1 MFKKILFSNLLLI
14 ALLTLLILCCTL
26 VEFYP
31 LQTLEY
37 KAYDIMVG
45 HRPDEN
51 SSSVVIVAID
61 EESIQRIGSW
71 PWPRSYISEMINR
84 LSRYGANTL
93 GICLLYSQE
102 ELNLGLQEIK
112 TIRENLKEKALPGEK
127 KTIKRF
133 DKILAR
139 AQKRLNHDA
148 GLIFAVKYAKNVVLP
163 FLFSLGQTIDENT
176 PKISKLLLI
185 NSIALE
191 EGSDDLKMQLLRFGN
206 PVDIWRSKNV
216 VAKAVTET
224 FDKLA
229 RKAGALGHIN
239 LIADQD
245 GTVRK
250 VPLLISYQGKYFP
263 SFSLQMATKYLGGSI
278 KDIKI
283 GEDGNGFTGL
293 SIKSLKIPTDGYF
306 RMFLDYNRQQTKAKT
321 YSFSDVIDNKILSDI
336 FRDKIIMIGV
346 TAKGLA
352 PIYKT
357 SSLSEVPLIV
367 ILGNALENIL
377 SRFHISRPSWIYA
390 LEIIVLLYFALFLMF
405 VIPRVNLGV
414 GAFILGVF
422 LITWVG
428 ISVFLFMGYGYW
440 IKIFPPILLSIFGYA
455 LAVFKQFSV
464 KKLDDRLELNKTLG
478 LSFQSQGMLDMALEK
493 FMKCPI
499 ENNAVKNLFYNLGLD
514 FERKRM
520 SNKALAVYEHIMK
533 AGNFKDIAKKIEKLN
548 NIGEIFAISAGSGRQ
563 AATTL
568 MENTATKP
576 TLGRYEIL
584 RELGRGAMGT
594 VYLGKDPTINR
605 DVAIKTLQYE
615 EIDESELEEV
625 KTRFFRE
632 AEAAGK
638 LSHPNIVAIYDAGEE
653 HDMAYIAM
661 ELLAGEDLSGYCLK
675 KNLLP
680 VKQVLK
686 IGSSIANALDYAH
699 SHGVVHRDIKPA
711 NIMLLEDKQVK
722 VADFGIARVM
732 TSSKTK
738 TGIVFGTPSYMSP
751 EQIAGKKVDGRSD
764 LFSLGVVLYEL
775 FTGERPFKGENIT
788 ALMYAIT
795 NASYPPLS
803 ELSPNI
809 PSCCAGIVDKLLKK
823 GVTNRFNAASKVVNE
838 IEECLKNLK

>member
-45 HRPDEN
+45 RRPGEN
-51 SSSVVIVAID
+51 TSSVVIVAID

-84 LSRYGANTL
+84 LSRYGSNTL
-93 GICLLYSQE
+93 GICLLYPQE
-102 ELNLGLQEIK
+102 ELNPGLQEIK

-127 KTIKRF
+127 KNIKRF

-148 GLIFAVKYAKNVVLP
+148 GLIFAVKSAKNVVLP

-206 PVDIWRSKNV
+206 PVDIWRNKNV
-216 VAKAVTET
+216 VAKTVTET

-245 GTVRK
+245 GTVRR

-321 YSFSDVIDNKILSDI
+321 YPFSDVIDNKIPSDI
-336 FRDKIIMIGV
+336 FRDKIIVIGV

-357 SSLSEVPLIV
+357 SSYSEVPLTV

-428 ISVFLFMGYGYW
+428 ISTFLFMGYGYW

-464 KKLDDRLELNKTLG
+464 KKRDDRLELNKTLG

-533 AGNFKDIAKKIEKLN
+533 AGKFKDITKKIEKLN
-548 NIGEIFAISAGSGRQ
+548 NIGETFAVSAGSGRQ
-563 AATTL
+563 ASTIL

-584 RELGRGAMGT
+584 KELGRGAMGT

-661 ELLAGEDLSGYCLK
+661 ELLVGEDLSGYCLK
-675 KNLLP
+675 RNLLP

-732 TSSKTK
+732 ASSKTK

-775 FTGERPFKGENIT
+775 FTGEKPFKGDNIT

-795 NASYPPLS
+795 NTSCTPLS

-809 PSCCAGIVDKLLKK
+809 PSCCADIVDKLLKK
-823 GVTNRFNAASKVVNE
+823 SVTKRLNAASKVVNK